1 MDCAVSERKTHKPWL
16 VWNPD
21 EFKRLAVSHSSL
33 QESTELRPKRV
44 LVVVSGCTSYIA
56 GFMVVVWLLLQA
68 FFLVP
73 FGRDVEKP
81 EQSADC
87 NIGRQSTLSDM
98 WLQEWVA

>member
-1 MDCAVSERKTHKPWL
+1 M
-16 VWNPD
+16 
-21 EFKRLAVSHSSL
+21 SHSSL

-44 LVVVSGCTSYIA
+44 LVVVSGCTSYLA

-87 NIGRQSTLSDM
+87 NIGRQKHVVKY
-98 WLQEWVA
+98 VAPRVSRLVADH